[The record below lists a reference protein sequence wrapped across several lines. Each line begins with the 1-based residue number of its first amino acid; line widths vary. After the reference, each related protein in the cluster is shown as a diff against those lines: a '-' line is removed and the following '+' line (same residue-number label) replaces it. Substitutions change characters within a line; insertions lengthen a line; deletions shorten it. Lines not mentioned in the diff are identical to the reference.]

1 MRYHFSQIKLDSFQ
15 KRALLWMNWKTDK
28 SAELMG
34 GSEGTQTEDVL
45 TSSKQNPLMLFTT
58 SSSVKSICTGALIS
72 VLKKGY
78 TMIRSDH
85 ISRNPSMNQDDSSA
99 FSQFTCRSRKFL
111 EE

>member
-45 TSSKQNPLMLFTT
+45 TS
-58 SSSVKSICTGALIS
+58 
-72 VLKKGY
+72 
-78 TMIRSDH
+78 
-85 ISRNPSMNQDDSSA
+85 
-99 FSQFTCRSRKFL
+99 
-111 EE
+111 